1 MALKRT
7 ILANNVGFRHVNIWS
22 LHDFPVTK
30 YNVILVA
37 EISLNSE
44 RDIRPEQT
52 RNRFLYSFKYTNT
65 LNKIAPPPK
74 KK

>member
-7 ILANNVGFRHVNIWS
+7 ILANDVGFRHVNIWS
-22 LHDFPVTK
+22 LHDFPVNK

-44 RDIRPEQT
+44 RDIRPKNT
-52 RNRFLYSFKYTNT
+52 HKISIDFFISFISFNT
-65 LNKIAPPPK
+65 QVL
-74 KK
+74 

>member
-7 ILANNVGFRHVNIWS
+7 ILANDVGFRHVNIWS
-22 LHDFPVTK
+22 LHDFPVNK

-52 RNRFLYSFKYTNT
+52 HKIYGIDFFISFNT
-65 LNKIAPPPK
+65 QIL
-74 KK
+74 

>member
-1 MALKRT
+1 MAFKRT
-7 ILANNVGFRHVNIWS
+7 ILANDVGFRHVNIWS
-22 LHDFPVTK
+22 LHDFPVNK

-52 RNRFLYSFKYTNT
+52 HQIYRFLYFF
-65 LNKIAPPPK
+65 
-74 KK
+74 

>member
-7 ILANNVGFRHVNIWS
+7 ILANDVCFRHVNIWS
-22 LHDFPVTK
+22 LHDFPVNK

-44 RDIRPEQT
+44 RDIRPKQ
-52 RNRFLYSFKYTNT
+52 YT
-65 LNKIAPPPK
+65 
-74 KK
+74 